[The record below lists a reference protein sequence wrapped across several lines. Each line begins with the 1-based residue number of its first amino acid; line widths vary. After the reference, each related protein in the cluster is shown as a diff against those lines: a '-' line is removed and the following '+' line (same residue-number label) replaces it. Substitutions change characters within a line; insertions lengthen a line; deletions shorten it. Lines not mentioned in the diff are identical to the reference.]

1 MANGGI
7 VRIGSFN
14 VENLFSRARVFTE
27 DDQATGSAI
36 LSKIAEL
43 QRLLEAPTYQKSQIV
58 KLYNDAGLDRYIS
71 IRCDR
76 VIEEGAATR
85 FFNDVKSGKAT
96 SVNAAIDGPNDW
108 VGAIEFKRDDLDEPS
123 KVTLGRVIRNDLK
136 ADVLCLCEVEDRRT
150 LQDFND
156 GMLGGL
162 YPYNVL
168 IEGNDPRGIDVALL
182 STFPIGA
189 VRTNIFT
196 KDPFDKL
203 PSGAPAGLF
212 SRDCLEVEIEL
223 PGAAPITVL
232 CNHFKSKSGDETA
245 SDPKRLRQSREIAKL
260 LKSRY
265 QAANGTWRRQ
275 VVIAG
280 DLNESAARNGQNG
293 SKLEG
298 LKSSIDPLLKVP
310 GLHDALGSRLP
321 IGKRFTYEFAGQ
333 KQQIDYLLLSSQL
346 NQAVTQCGAVYTG
359 RFTDG
364 INGILEPLA
373 AASDHAAIWV
383 DVKIPGLVHP

>member
-7 VRIGSFN
+7 VRVGSFN

-36 LSKIAEL
+36 LAKIAEL
-43 QRLLEAPTYQKSQIV
+43 QRLLEAPSYQKSQIV

-76 VIEEGAATR
+76 VAQEGASPR
-85 FFNDVKSGKAT
+85 FLFFNSSGKAT
-96 SVNAAIDGPNDW
+96 SVNSAIDGPNDW

-123 KVTLGRVIRNDLK
+123 KATLGRVIRNDLK
-136 ADVLCLCEVEDRRT
+136 ADILCLCEVEDRRT
-150 LQDFND
+150 LQEFSD

-182 STFPIGA
+182 SKFPIGA

-203 PSGAPAGLF
+203 PNGTPAGLF

-223 PGAAPITVL
+223 PGAQPITVL
-232 CNHFKSKSGDETA
+232 CNHFKSKSGDE
-245 SDPKRLRQSREIAKL
+245 S
-260 LKSRY
+260 
-265 QAANGTWRRQ
+265 GT
-275 VVIAG
+275 
-280 DLNESAARNGQNG
+280 
-293 SKLEG
+293 
-298 LKSSIDPLLKVP
+298 
-310 GLHDALGSRLP
+310 
-321 IGKRFTYEFAGQ
+321 
-333 KQQIDYLLLSSQL
+333 
-346 NQAVTQCGAVYTG
+346 
-359 RFTDG
+359 
-364 INGILEPLA
+364 
-373 AASDHAAIWV
+373 
-383 DVKIPGLVHP
+383 